1 MANEQDPNDFE
12 SVVVP
17 HLDEAYNL
25 ARWLMRGASEA
36 EDVVQDAMLRA
47 FTYFRT
53 FKGTNARAWTLK
65 IVRNV
70 AHDALRQRQDPTVT
84 LPLDSD
90 DDDEGLLPTAIADPE
105 ASPEALLAKAQDHKL
120 LEALLA
126 ELPVVLRE
134 CLILHELNG
143 LSYKE
148 IAAITD
154 TPIGT
159 VMSRLWRARRT
170 LIELSAGSDR

>member
-1 MANEQDPNDFE
+1 MANEDPIDFE

-36 EDVVQDAMLRA
+36 EDVVQEAMLRA

-53 FKGTNARAWTLK
+53 FQGTNARAWILK
-65 IVRNV
+65 IVRNT
-70 AHDALRQRQDPTVT
+70 AYTALRERQDSTVT
-84 LPLDSD
+84 LPLDTGDGEEWSF
-90 DDDEGLLPTAIADPE
+90 PTAIADPD
-105 ASPEALLAKAQDHKL
+105 ASPEALFAKAQEHEL
-120 LEALLA
+120 LETLLA
-126 ELPVVLRE
+126 ELPVILRE
-134 CLILHELNG
+134 CIILHEFNG

-159 VMSRLWRARRT
+159 VMSRLWRARRA
-170 LIELSAGSDR
+170 LIKFAARSDR